1 MLYGVQNQLL
11 VDWLVDW
18 LIDWLI
24 DTCHWQDETIF
35 HKSSKQEDYH
45 QWRTPPRHPK
55 AAGASP
61 ALHLASP
68 PGTNISY
75 IYMDMKTG
83 SYEKLVF
90 IILWESIVFFSLGN
104 WHFFLGNSLLDVINF
119 SEKHWYLHHFAQRFE
134 WYRCESGIEV
144 HFKLC
149 LQSL

>member
-1 MLYGVQNQLL
+1 MLCGVQNQLL

-24 DTCHWQDETIF
+24 DPCHWQDETIF

-104 WHFFLGNSLLDVINF
+104 WRFFRKLTVRCNQLFRKTLISSSFCSKIWMVPLWVGHWGSL
-119 SEKHWYLHHFAQRFE
+119 
-134 WYRCESGIEV
+134 
-144 HFKLC
+144 
-149 LQSL
+149 